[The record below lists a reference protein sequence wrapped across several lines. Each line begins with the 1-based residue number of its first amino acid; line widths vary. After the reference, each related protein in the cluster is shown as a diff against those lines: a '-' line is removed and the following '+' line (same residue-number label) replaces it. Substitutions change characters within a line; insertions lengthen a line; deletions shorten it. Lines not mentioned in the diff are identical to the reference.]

1 MEAAGHEDIRKH
13 VRIYLAVFTALGVLT
28 VVTVLA
34 SYLPVSTPLAVVIAL
49 IIASVKAFLVAA
61 YFMHL
66 ISERMTIYTILIFC
80 SLFLIVMLLIP
91 VFTGSDMVL
100 SDGVS

>member
-13 VRIYLAVFTALGVLT
+13 VRIYLAVFAALGVLT
-28 VVTVLA
+28 VFTVLA
-34 SYLPVSTPLAVVIAL
+34 SYLTVSMPLAVVIAL

-66 ISERMTIYTILIFC
+66 MSDRMTIYTILILTALC
-80 SLFLIVMLLIP
+80 LIVMLLVP
-91 VFTGSDMVL
+91 VLTSADMVL

>member
-13 VRIYLAVFTALGVLT
+13 VRIYLAVFAALGVLT

-49 IIASVKAFLVAA
+49 NIASVKAFLVAA

-66 ISERMTIYTILIFC
+66 ISERMTIYTILIF
-80 SLFLIVMLLIP
+80 SALFLIVMLLIP
-91 VFTGSDMVL
+91 VFAGADMVL

>member
-13 VRIYLAVFTALGVLT
+13 VRIYLAVFAALGVLT

-66 ISERMTIYTILIFC
+66 ISERMTIYTILIF
-80 SLFLIVMLLIP
+80 SALFLIVMLLIP
-91 VFTGSDMVL
+91 VFAGADMVL

>member
-13 VRIYLAVFTALGVLT
+13 VRIYLAVFAALGVLT
-28 VVTVLA
+28 VFTVLA
-34 SYLPVSTPLAVVIAL
+34 SYLTVSMPLAVVIAL

-61 YFMHL
+61 CFMHL
-66 ISERMTIYTILIFC
+66 MSDRTTIYTILILTALC
-80 SLFLIVMLLIP
+80 LIVMLLVP
-91 VFTGSDMVL
+91 VLTSADMVL

>member
-13 VRIYLAVFTALGVLT
+13 VRIYLAVFAALGVLT
-28 VVTVLA
+28 VFTVLA
-34 SYLPVSTPLAVVIAL
+34 SLLTVSMPLAVVIAL

-66 ISERMTIYTILIFC
+66 MSDRMTIYTILILTALC
-80 SLFLIVMLLIP
+80 LIVMLLVP
-91 VFTGSDMVL
+91 VLTSADMVL